1 MIVEKGYRATYMT
14 VVEGLVQGKFFFIE
28 KVRSWKLKRAKPRGS
43 RFDREFTTY
52 VSFFKIETEIAKM
65 GWPNNVIWFKGLGMI
80 DLKISNHILVFKL
93 TRMFFTTQ
101 GTRVYGKSR
110 QNKFLIS
117 KVTLLFWTP
126 FFISQ
131 SKLSVSLNSLVKNK
145 LNFNQKAAFAPY
157 YLSVVG
163 DLYYVV

>member
-14 VVEGLVQGKFFFIE
+14 VVEGLVQGKFFFTE
-28 KVRSWKLKRAKPRGS
+28 KVRSWKWKRAKPRGS

-65 GWPNNVIWFKGLGMI
+65 GRPNNVIWFKGLGMI
-80 DLKISNHILVFKL
+80 DLKISNHIFVFKL

-126 FFISQ
+126 FLFR
-131 SKLSVSLNSLVKNK
+131 SVSCQFHWIALSKTSWTLTKK
-145 LNFNQKAAFAPY
+145 LPLRRITYQW
-157 YLSVVG
+157 
-163 DLYYVV
+163 